1 MVKLDIVFAHAGR
14 LAHSRYNISSAAII
28 PMNTEPSLRRS
39 LSLGM
44 ITFFGLGNIL
54 GAGIYVLV
62 GKVAGEAG
70 YYAPLAFFV
79 ASIIAALSAFTYAE
93 LSSRYPVSAGVAAYI
108 HQAFHRRYLSV
119 AIGLMMVLAVL
130 VSTSVL
136 MHGFA
141 GYLRVMMDLPE
152 WLITTSMALVMG
164 LLIAAGITASARVAV
179 LLTLIEIAGLFLV
192 IFYGG
197 DFLLQHPPSIETA
210 DQNQDLQL
218 FSISGVLAGAFLA
231 FYAYMGFED
240 MVNVAEEVKAPE
252 KNMPRAILLALFIS
266 TILYGLV
273 SSIAVWVLTPA
284 QLAASDAPL
293 AAVYQA
299 ASGNSP
305 QLMSVI
311 GLFALINGALVQL
324 IMASR
329 MLYGMSNRGWLPSFL
344 SYVNPLTRTPLN
356 STLLV
361 VAVVLIL
368 STLFEL
374 VMLAQLTSYII
385 LSVFALVNLAL
396 LVIKKTQP
404 VPDGVAIYP
413 AWVPLLGFI
422 SSLGFVL
429 HELLS

>member
-1 MVKLDIVFAHAGR
+1 MVKLGTVVALASW

-136 MHGFA
+136 MQGFA
-141 GYLRVMMDLPE
+141 GYLRVMVDLPE
-152 WLITTSMALVMG
+152 WLISSGLALVLG
-164 LLIAAGITASARVAV
+164 VLVAAGITASARVAV
-179 LLTLIEIAGLFLV
+179 LLTLIEIAGLLLV
-192 IFYGG
+192 VFYGG
-197 DFLLQHPPSIETA
+197 DYLLQHTPPVKTA
-210 DQNQDLQL
+210 DQATGL

-240 MVNVAEEVKAPE
+240 MVNVAEEVKAPQ

-273 SSIAVWVLTPA
+273 STIAIWVLTPA
-284 QLAASDAPL
+284 ELAASDAPL

-305 QLMSVI
+305 QLMSII
-311 GLFALINGALVQL
+311 GLFAVVNGALVQL

-329 MLYGMSNRGWLPSFL
+329 MLYGMSSRGWIPAFL
-344 SYVNPLTRTPLN
+344 SRVNRVTRTPLN

-361 VAVVLIL
+361 VMVVLL
-368 STLFEL
+368 FTTLFEL

-385 LSVFALVNLAL
+385 LSVFAMVNLAL

-404 VPDGVAIYP
+404 EPSGVAIYP
-413 AWVPLLGFI
+413 AWIPLLGFI
-422 SSLGFVL
+422 SALGFVV
-429 HELLS
+429 HALLS

>member
-1 MVKLDIVFAHAGR
+1 MK
-14 LAHSRYNISSAAII
+14 
-28 PMNTEPSLRRS
+28 PEPSLKRS
-39 LSLGM
+39 LSLSM

-93 LSSRYPVSAGVAAYI
+93 LSSRYPVSAGVSAYLY
-108 HQAFHRRYLSV
+108 QAFRSRHLSV
-119 AIGLMMVLAVL
+119 VVGLMIVLAVL

-136 MHGFA
+136 MRGFA
-141 GYLRVMMDLPE
+141 GYLQVLVDVPD
-152 WLITTSMALVMG
+152 WLITSSLALALG
-164 LLIAAGITASARVAV
+164 LLVAVGITASVRVAT
-179 LLTLIEIAGLFLV
+179 LFTLIEIAGLLLI
-192 IFYGG
+192 IFFGSDYM
-197 DFLLQHPPSIETA
+197 LQHKAAVETIDSELGMA
-210 DQNQDLQL
+210 GLA
-218 FSISGVLAGAFLA
+218 GVLAGAFLA

-240 MVNVAEEVKAPE
+240 MVVVAEEVKNPE

-266 TILYGLV
+266 TVLYAAV
-273 SSIAVWVLTPA
+273 SSIAIWVLTPGE
-284 QLAASDAPL
+284 LAASDAPL

-311 GLFALINGALVQL
+311 GLFAVLNGALVQL
-324 IMASR
+324 VMASR
-329 MLYGMSNRGWLPSFL
+329 MLYGLSHKGWLPQFL
-344 SYVNPLTRTPLN
+344 SCINPVTRTPLN
-356 STLLV
+356 AILLV
-361 VAVVLIL
+361 VSVVFFL
-368 STLFEL
+368 SALFEL
-374 VMLAQLTSYII
+374 VTLAQLTSYII
-385 LSVFALVNLAL
+385 LTVFSLVNLAL

-404 VPDGVAIYP
+404 APQGVAIYP

>member
-1 MVKLDIVFAHAGR
+1 
-14 LAHSRYNISSAAII
+14 
-28 PMNTEPSLRRS
+28 MNTQASLKRS

-136 MHGFA
+136 MQGFA
-141 GYLRVMMDLPE
+141 GYLRVMVDLPE
-152 WLITTSMALVMG
+152 WLISSGLALG
-164 LLIAAGITASARVAV
+164 LGVLVAAGITASARVAV
-179 LLTLIEIAGLFLV
+179 VLTLVEIAGLLLV
-192 IFYGG
+192 VFYGG
-197 DFLLQHPPSIETA
+197 DYLLQHQPSVETSDHSPGA
-210 DQNQDLQL
+210 VGV
-218 FSISGVLAGAFLA
+218 SGILAGAFLA

-252 KNMPRAILLALFIS
+252 KNMPRAILLALLIS

-273 SSIAVWVLTPA
+273 STIAIWVLTPA
-284 QLAASDAPL
+284 ELATSDAPL
-293 AAVYQA
+293 VAVYQA

-305 QLMSVI
+305 QLMSII
-311 GLFALINGALVQL
+311 GLIALINGALVQL

-329 MLYGMSNRGWLPSFL
+329 MLYGMSSRGWIPAFL
-344 SYVNPLTRTPLN
+344 SRVNRVSRTPLN

-361 VAVVLIL
+361 VMVVLL
-368 STLFEL
+368 FTTLFEL
-374 VMLAQLTSYII
+374 VMLAQLTSFII
-385 LSVFALVNLAL
+385 LTVFAMVNLAL

-404 VPDGVAIYP
+404 VPSGVAIYP

>member
-1 MVKLDIVFAHAGR
+1 MQSQATL
-14 LAHSRYNISSAAII
+14 N
-28 PMNTEPSLRRS
+28 RS

-44 ITFFGLGNIL
+44 VTFFGLGNIL

-93 LSSRYPVSAGVAAYI
+93 LSARYPVSAGVAAFIY
-108 HQAFHRRYLSV
+108 QGFHRRYLSV
-119 AIGLMMVLAVL
+119 FIGLMMVLAVL

-136 MHGFA
+136 IHGFA
-141 GYLRVMMDLPE
+141 GYLRVMIDLPE
-152 WLITTSMALVMG
+152 WLITTSMVLAMG

-192 IFYGG
+192 IFYGSE
-197 DFLLQHPPSIETA
+197 FLLQPTPSMETA
-210 DQNQDLQL
+210 DQQLTL

-252 KNMPRAILLALFIS
+252 KNMPRAILLALLIS

-273 SSIAVWVLTPA
+273 SSIAVWVLPPA

-329 MLYGMSNRGWLPSFL
+329 MLYGMSDRGWLPSFL

-361 VAVVLIL
+361 VTVVLIL
-368 STLFEL
+368 SSLFEL
-374 VMLAQLTSYII
+374 VVLAQLTSYII

-404 VPDGVAIYP
+404 VPCGVAVYP
-413 AWVPLLGFI
+413 AWIPLLGFI
-422 SSLGFVL
+422 SSLGFVVHAL
-429 HELLS
+429 FS